1 MEVWTPIAKG
11 KKVFRILYNLHP
23 VQIENSTMNKNA
35 ASSGH
40 SDFRTSTL
48 PPYLKSGDKIAITCP
63 AKKLPNPMTD
73 AIKLLQS
80 WGLEVVLGDTVNA
93 SYHQF
98 AGDDAFRAKDLQRFI
113 DDDSI
118 KAIIAARGGYG
129 TVRMIDMVNFSRFT
143 KKPKW
148 VVGFSDITLLH
159 THLFTNFNAP
169 SIHGQMPMT
178 IPDASARS
186 LDTLRKALFG
196 EEISYQLD
204 PNVLNRNGE
213 GEGFLIG
220 GNLSILL
227 SASGSVSDIDYAGKI
242 LFIEDIGEYL
252 YAVDRMLR
260 TLKRSGKLKHL
271 KGIIVGGFTDIKDNE
286 IPFGQ
291 TVAEIVMDV
300 VKDYDYPVCFDFPA
314 GHVPDNCSLVL
325 GKKLNLSVTDVSV
338 KITYP

>member
-1 MEVWTPIAKG
+1 LFTLPSVNGTDGMTNI
-11 KKVFRILYNLHP
+11 
-23 VQIENSTMNKNA
+23 NA
-35 ASSGH
+35 ASSQVTDI
-40 SDFRTSTL
+40 SCALL
-48 PPYLKSGDKIAITCP
+48 PPYLKAGDKIAITCP

-73 AIKLLQS
+73 AVTLLQS
-80 WGLEVVLGDTVNA
+80 WGLVVVLGDTVEA

-98 AGDDAFRAKDLQRFI
+98 AGDDAFRAKDFQHFI

-129 TVRMIDMVNFSRFT
+129 TVRMIDMVDFRRFAQH
-143 KKPKW
+143 PKW

-159 THLFTNFNAP
+159 AHLFANFNAA

-196 EEISYQLD
+196 EEISYRLE
-204 PNVLNRNGE
+204 PNLLNRHGQGE
-213 GEGFLIG
+213 GVLVG

-227 SASGSVSDIDYAGKI
+227 SAAGSVSDIDYTDKI

-252 YAVDRMLR
+252 YAIDRMLR
-260 TLKRSGKLKHL
+260 TLKRAGKLQHL
-271 KGIIVGGFTDIKDNE
+271 KGLIVGGFSDLKDND

-291 TVAEIVMDV
+291 TVSQIIVEV
-300 VKDYDYPVCFDFPA
+300 VKDYNYPVCFDFPA

-325 GKKLNLSVTDVSV
+325 GKILKLSVTNECVAIS
-338 KITYP
+338 YPNR

>member
-1 MEVWTPIAKG
+1 
-11 KKVFRILYNLHP
+11 
-23 VQIENSTMNKNA
+23 
-35 ASSGH
+35 
-40 SDFRTSTL
+40 
-48 PPYLKSGDKIAITCP
+48 
-63 AKKLPNPMTD
+63 MTD

-113 DDDSI
+113 DDDGI

-129 TVRMIDMVNFSRFT
+129 TVRMIDLVDFSRFAQN
-143 KKPKW
+143 PKW

-159 THLFTNFNAP
+159 SHLFANFNAP

-196 EEISYQLD
+196 EEISYRLN
-204 PNVLNRNGE
+204 PSLLNREGGGE
-213 GEGFLIG
+213 GLLIG

-227 SASGSVSDIDYAGKI
+227 SASGSVSDLDYTDKI

-252 YAVDRMLR
+252 YSVDRMLR
-260 TLKRSGKLKHL
+260 SLKRAGKLQHL
-271 KGIIVGGFTDIKDNE
+271 KGLIVGGFSDMKDND

-291 TVAEIVMDV
+291 TVPEIVMDV
-300 VKDYDYPVCFDFPA
+300 VKDYDYPVCFDFPG

-325 GKKLNLSVTDVSV
+325 GKQLNLSVRA
-338 KITYP
+338 TYAAIKYI